1 MDTLILISATAIALF
16 ISAYVHKR
24 RFGLLGLALT
34 AGSILSAIW
43 GYNAELVIAVF
54 GIRSSPL
61 TSAVVL
67 VVITLLPAAILL
79 FHGYVYKTMIG
90 RLVGALLFTLL
101 ALAFLIE
108 PIGHILMPSGI
119 GLELYDLIIYYKNTI
134 IGVGLMIAIIDLFF
148 TKPAILDDKRHKH

>member
-1 MDTLILISATAIALF
+1 MDTLALIIATFIVLF
-16 ISAYVHKR
+16 VSAYVHKR

-34 AGSILSAIW
+34 AGSILSTIW

-61 TSAVVL
+61 TSALVL
-67 VVITLLPAAILL
+67 IVITLLPAAILL
-79 FHGYVYKTMIG
+79 FHGYVYKTIISRIIG
-90 RLVGALLFTLL
+90 AFLFSLL

-108 PIGHILMPSGI
+108 PIGHVLMPSGI
-119 GLELYDLIIYYKNTI
+119 GLEVYDLIIYYKNTI
-134 IGVGLMIAIIDLFF
+134 IGIGLIIAIVDLFF